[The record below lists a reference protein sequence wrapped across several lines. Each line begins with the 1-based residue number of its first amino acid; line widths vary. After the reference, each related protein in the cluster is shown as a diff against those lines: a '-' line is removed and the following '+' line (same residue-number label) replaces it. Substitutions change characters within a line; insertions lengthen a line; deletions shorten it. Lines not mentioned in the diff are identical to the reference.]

1 MQIKATREDCHTPT
15 SLAKIKKADNIMDYG
30 NPYIPGGSINGTT
43 KKKKM
48 VQPFKKTIWS

>member
-43 KKKKM
+43 KKKKNGT
-48 VQPFKKTIWS
+48 TI